1 MTDQIVYSKAQPRV
15 EGNEEGVG
23 QLKVVIVGAGE
34 VGFHIAS
41 RLARENKDV
50 VVIDIDPEAIR
61 HISDS
66 IDVQVITGSGS
77 SPVVLTEAGIEEAEI
92 LLAVTNSDDANL
104 AACLIADTI
113 SPSVKKL
120 ARVRDADLENYHG
133 TFRDLPPHLDTIIN
147 PEIEVVKTIDRLMS
161 VPGAV
166 DVGEFADGRVKF
178 IGIQLDNEARLA
190 GVRLSEIS
198 AKIGRPSPLIAA
210 VVRDEE
216 LIIPR
221 GNDRLKPGDL
231 VYLIS
236 EEAKLLETLSVFD
249 KHAEPLH
256 RVLIAGGGRIGFRL
270 AALLGDKSISTKI
283 IERDP
288 SRCEEL
294 AEQLGKTV
302 VLNGDCSDQALLSE
316 ENIQDMD
323 VVITLTGDE
332 KTNILGAL
340 LAKRMGARK
349 VIVKISTFSYFP
361 LMTTIG
367 LDQVVSPRLSAINT
381 ILQHIRRGKVLSAM
395 SIKGEQAE
403 VMEAVAQKTS
413 DIVGKPL
420 KKISFPQGVL
430 VTAITRGDKVIIPSG
445 DSVIEPDDRII
456 VFARRQAVPKV
467 EKILAMKLK
476 YF

>member
-1 MTDQIVYSKAQPRV
+1 
-15 EGNEEGVG
+15 
-23 QLKVVIVGAGE
+23 VIVGAGE

-41 RLARENKDV
+41 RLAHENKDV

-61 HISDS
+61 RISDS

-77 SPVVLTEAGIEEAEI
+77 SPVVLSEAGIEEAEI
-92 LLAVTNSDDANL
+92 LLAVTNSDDTNL
-104 AACLIADTI
+104 VACLVADTI
-113 SPSVKKL
+113 SQSVKKL
-120 ARVRDADLENYHG
+120 ARIRDADFEDYHD
-133 TFRDLPPHLDTIIN
+133 TFRDRPPHIDTIIN

-178 IGIQLDNEARLA
+178 IGIHLDNEARLA

-249 KHAEPLH
+249 KHAEPLR

-270 AALLGDKSISTKI
+270 AALLEDKSISTKI

-288 SRCEEL
+288 SRSEWL
-294 AEQLGKTV
+294 AEQLDKTV

-332 KTNILGAL
+332 ETNILAAL
-340 LAKRMGARK
+340 LAKQMGARK
-349 VIVKISTFSYFP
+349 IIAKISTFSYFP

-367 LDQVVSPRLSAINT
+367 LEQVVSPRLSAINT

-403 VMEAVAQKTS
+403 VMEAVALKTS

-420 KKISFPQGVL
+420 KRISFPQGVL
-430 VTAITRGDKVIIPSG
+430 VTAIMRGDKVIIPSG
-445 DSVIEPDDRII
+445 DSVIEPDDRIV
-456 VFARRQAVPKV
+456 VFARRQAVPNV

-476 YF
+476 AL

>member
-1 MTDQIVYSKAQPRV
+1 M
-15 EGNEEGVG
+15 
-23 QLKVVIVGAGE
+23 KVVIVGAGE

-41 RLARENKDV
+41 RLAHENKDV

-61 HISDS
+61 RVSDS

-77 SPVVLTEAGIEEAEI
+77 SPVVLAEAGIEEAEI
-92 LLAVTNSDDANL
+92 LLAVTNSDDTNL

-113 SPSVKKL
+113 SQSVKKL
-120 ARVRDADLENYHG
+120 ARMRDADFENYHG
-133 TFRDLPPHLDTIIN
+133 TFRDRPPHIDTIIN

-178 IGIQLDNEARLA
+178 IGIQLDKEARLA

-231 VYLIS
+231 VYLVS
-236 EEAKLLETLSVFD
+236 EKAKLLETLSAFD
-249 KHAEPLH
+249 KHAEPLR

-270 AALLGDKSISTKI
+270 AALLEEKSISTKI
-283 IERDP
+283 IEKDP
-288 SRCEEL
+288 DRCEAL
-294 AEQLGKTV
+294 AEQLNKTV

-332 KTNILGAL
+332 QTNILAAL
-340 LAKRMGARK
+340 LAKQMGARK

-381 ILQHIRRGKVLSAM
+381 ILQHVRRGKVLSAM

-430 VTAITRGDKVIIPSG
+430 VTAITRGGKVIIPSG

-467 EKILAMKLK
+467 EKILATKLK